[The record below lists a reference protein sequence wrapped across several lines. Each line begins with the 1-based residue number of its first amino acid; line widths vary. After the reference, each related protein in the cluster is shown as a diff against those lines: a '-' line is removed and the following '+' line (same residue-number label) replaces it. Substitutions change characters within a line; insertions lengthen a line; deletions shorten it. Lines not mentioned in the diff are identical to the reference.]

1 MEVLHGERNPDHVW
15 RNYLSSSQC
24 QPRASG
30 TKVVKLKVNHHRIV
44 AAHLAQHALRTAM
57 GRLSQCSTSSHCH
70 RKAYG
75 HPIHQLVPRKV

>member
-1 MEVLHGERNPDHVW
+1 MESGSRLGK
-15 RNYLSSSQC
+15 LLK
-24 QPRASG
+24 QPRPATWYKSG
-30 TKVVKLKVNHHRIV
+30 KVNHHRIV

-57 GRLSQCSTSSHCH
+57 GRLSKCPTSSHCH